1 MTTRIDGLVAAAEL
15 AIFHGEYEVA
25 RGFGQEG
32 LELATVHRYPGGAAR
47 AWFIL
52 ALVADFQGDLER
64 AKSLYRQAVERR
76 EALGGSD
83 WTSRVVACLA
93 DALHLLGDPNQAEVM
108 AGEALALAQA
118 GGHVWSEALALG
130 TLAHIAVDRAEYAE
144 GLRLGLDFFAV
155 TQALG
160 AKLGTAGALGTLAGV
175 FLAMGQPER
184 ATRLLAVGRAL
195 VDTIGVVP
203 VMHNYYYDQVL
214 ADARRYLDER
224 AFASAWAAGS
234 ALSPEEALADVLA
247 EPEPIT
253 SPLARV
259 TGNNAGL
266 SPREL
271 DVLRLMAEGNSDRQI
286 ADTLSISPKTA
297 GNHVSSILAKLGVTT
312 RTAAATHAVRHGLA

>member
-1 MTTRIDGLVAAAEL
+1 
-15 AIFHGEYEVA
+15 
-25 RGFGQEG
+25 
-32 LELATVHRYPGGAAR
+32 LATVHRYPGGAAR

-83 WTSRVVACLA
+83 WTSRVLACLA
-93 DALHLLGDPNQAEVM
+93 DVLHLQGDPNQAEAM

-118 GGHVWSEALALG
+118 GSHAWSEALALG
-130 TLAHIAVDRAEYAE
+130 VLAHVAVDRAEYAE
-144 GLRLGLDFFAV
+144 GLRLGLDFFDV

-175 FLAMGQPER
+175 FMATGQPER
-184 ATRLLAVGRAL
+184 ATRLLAAGRAL
-195 VDTIGVVP
+195 GDTIGVVP

-214 ADARRYLDER
+214 ADARRCLNEPD
-224 AFASAWAAGS
+224 FASAWAAGS

-247 EPEPIT
+247 EPEPFARPLVKVT
-253 SPLARV
+253 SNEV
-259 TGNNAGL
+259 GL
-266 SPREL
+266 SAREL
-271 DVLRLMAEGNSDRQI
+271 EVLRLLTEGRSDRQI
-286 ADTLSISPKTA
+286 AEALSISPKTA